1 MRSCAP
7 VWLIVLALSAS
18 LGLAG
23 CASFDELKATVTGS
37 SAKFPG
43 GDERVLSENP
53 PEETE
58 RAEASKAAKKTDK
71 PVRSRQP
78 PQTVKLPRGSPASAP
93 AGGGEAP
100 RNRCEIRVVSD
111 PPFAIAQSLAKIAGT
126 WHIFTLN
133 FRHGP
138 QHATAHEV
146 ASGALRQDV

>member
-23 CASFDELKATVTGS
+23 CASLDELKATVTGS

-93 AGGGEAP
+93 AEAVRLQETDAKSASSQTTP
-100 RNRCEIRVVSD
+100 SRLRNLWPKS
-111 PPFAIAQSLAKIAGT
+111 PAPG
-126 WHIFTLN
+126 IFS
-133 FRHGP
+133 R
-138 QHATAHEV
+138 
-146 ASGALRQDV
+146 